1 VSLETQ
7 EYQEMWQEICFI
19 LSESIKNNINER
31 DFENQVLRALE
42 VLGWSEFKGE
52 IERQISI
59 QVGRQGI
66 LKPDL
71 VIYDKEKKPLIVIE
85 VKRPQEDISRDDSIA
100 QLKSY
105 MRQMKAD
112 FGFLIGNELR
122 IYYDGHLNPQVDPLL
137 LDKILFVKD
146 EKSGISFAEIF
157 QKKNFIS
164 GAYLPI
170 LDKKISKYN
179 AKKESK
185 KLKDALLSEDTKKKI
200 LEFLEKEFADYNT
213 DVFASVISHISIALN
228 DNSCDDINPP
238 PKMLLPSPCKIS
250 GRTPSSNGP
259 SRGSKTFSISELE
272 KMHLDKDDRPKAL
285 IIQNRTMEVSNWT
298 DLSLKFVEWLIESN
312 FLKVSNL
319 PIYSYSERDKYFIN
333 SKPQHKIAE
342 KDGQWN
348 TVLGKFYVDIKY
360 NADGHKK
367 NIIHTLKHLGMHN
380 PDIKITL

>member
-1 VSLETQ
+1 VGIQ
-7 EYQEMWQEICFI
+7 EYQEIWQEICFI

-31 DFENQVLRALE
+31 DFENQVLRILE
-42 VLGWSEFKGE
+42 VLGWREFKGE

-71 VIYDKEKKPLIVIE
+71 VVYDKEKKALIVIE

-112 FGFLIGNELR
+112 FGFLVGNEIR
-122 IYYDGHLNPQVDPLL
+122 IYYDGQLNPQVDPLL
-137 LDKILFVKD
+137 LDKIPFIKD
-146 EKSGISFAEIF
+146 EQSGISFAEIF

-164 GAYLPI
+164 GAYLQV

-185 KLKDALLSEDTKKKI
+185 KLKDALLSEETKQKI
-200 LEFLEKEFADYNT
+200 LEFLEKEFADYNS
-213 DVFASVISHISIALN
+213 DIFASVMTQISISLE
-228 DNSCDDINPP
+228 DNSNEDTIQPP
-238 PKMLLPSPCKIS
+238 QVLPSHPPRKIIV
-250 GRTPSSNGP
+250 RPPSSKN
-259 SRGSKTFSISELE
+259 SRYVDKTYSISELE
-272 KMHLDKDDRPKAL
+272 KMHLDRDDRPKAL
-285 IIQNRTMEVSNWT
+285 IIQNRTIKVSNWT
-298 DLSLKFVEWLIESN
+298 DLSIKFVEWLIESN
-312 FLKVSNL
+312 SLKVSNL

-333 SKPQHKIAE
+333 SKAQHKIAE
-342 KDGQWN
+342 KDAQWN
-348 TVLGKFYVDIKY
+348 TVLDKFHVDTKY

-367 NIIHTLKHLGMHN
+367 NIIHTLKHLGVHN
-380 PDIKITL
+380 PDIKISF